1 VTGPI
6 RRSTLIVL
14 VTLGVTAGGSSAQA
28 SCPPLDAACQ
38 VSDVVGPGESL
49 AGDTIDPVDDPV
61 DDAIAP
67 VVDTADPVVD
77 EVLRRAEDLL
87 GGSPVDPPD
96 PIGGGDGGSHVGR
109 VPPTGDDP
117 RGASDPADRLRDVS
131 SQGVGGSSLAGP
143 AGPTVQAP
151 SRPAPDTRTTGGG
164 FGAALGG
171 VARSLAVVAA
181 LFGLAVAFVAIQ
193 DRLDRN
199 DPRLAI
205 APVESDL
212 VEFA

>member
-1 VTGPI
+1 VTGRT
-6 RRSTLIVL
+6 RRSTLVVL

-28 SCPPLDAACQ
+28 ACPPLDTAYQAGE
-38 VSDVVGPGESL
+38 VVATGEDL
-49 AGDTIDPVDDPV
+49 AGDTLDPVDDPV
-61 DDAIAP
+61 GDAIAP
-67 VVDTADPVVD
+67 VGDTVDPVIDDV
-77 EVLRRAEDLL
+77 VRTVEDLL
-87 GGSPVDPPD
+87 GNSPVDPPD
-96 PIGGGDGGSHVGR
+96 PIGGGDGGDHVGGGAT
-109 VPPTGDDP
+109 TGDDR
-117 RGASDPADRLRDVS
+117 RGASNPADRLRDF
-131 SQGVGGSSLAGP
+131 GGSSLADP
-143 AGPTVQAP
+143 AGPSVQAP
-151 SRPAPDTRTTGGG
+151 SGPTSATPFDRTSGGD

-171 VARSLAVVAA
+171 VARSLAIVAA

>member
-1 VTGPI
+1 MTGRT
-6 RRSTLIVL
+6 RRSTLVVL

-28 SCPPLDAACQ
+28 ACPPLDAACQ
-38 VSDVVGPGESL
+38 AGEVVATGEDL
-49 AGDTIDPVDDPV
+49 AGDTLDPVIDD
-61 DDAIAP
+61 
-67 VVDTADPVVD
+67 VVRTV
-77 EVLRRAEDLL
+77 EDLL
-87 GGSPVDPPD
+87 GNSPVDPPD
-96 PIGGGDGGSHVGR
+96 PIGGGDGGDHVGGGAT
-109 VPPTGDDP
+109 TGDDR
-117 RGASDPADRLRDVS
+117 RGASNPADRLRDF
-131 SQGVGGSSLAGP
+131 GGSSLADP
-143 AGPTVQAP
+143 AGPSVQAP
-151 SRPAPDTRTTGGG
+151 SGPTSATPFDRTSGGD

-171 VARSLAVVAA
+171 VARSLAIVAA

>member
-1 VTGPI
+1 VTGRT
-6 RRSTLIVL
+6 RRSTLVVL

-28 SCPPLDAACQ
+28 ACPPLDAACQ
-38 VSDVVGPGESL
+38 AGEVVATGEDL
-49 AGDTIDPVDDPV
+49 AGDTLDPVIDD
-61 DDAIAP
+61 
-67 VVDTADPVVD
+67 VVRTV
-77 EVLRRAEDLL
+77 EDLL
-87 GGSPVDPPD
+87 GNSPVDPPD
-96 PIGGGDGGSHVGR
+96 PIGGGDGGDHVGGGAT
-109 VPPTGDDP
+109 TGDDR
-117 RGASDPADRLRDVS
+117 RGASNPADRLRDF
-131 SQGVGGSSLAGP
+131 GGSSLADP
-143 AGPTVQAP
+143 AGPSVQAP
-151 SRPAPDTRTTGGG
+151 SGPTSATPFDRTSGGD

-171 VARSLAVVAA
+171 VARSLAIVAA